1 MVLWVDK
8 LVFFI
13 LDPADLVWSKIE
25 SLPDGSFQCQECPHL
40 NRNKRAMFEHVES
53 KHVQSDGY
61 NCPVCEKNCRSLNAL
76 RSHTVRYHGSSSASK
91 LFKKWFLFV
100 LLKRFNLCLIKL
112 VQALILAIHF
122 FLLFRA
128 GCCNFFKYGKKTW
141 RELALSYVRLFIQ
154 ENISC

>member
-1 MVLWVDK
+1 MVLSVDMC
-8 LVFFI
+8 FI

-91 LFKKWFLFV
+91 LFKK
-100 LLKRFNLCLIKL
+100 
-112 VQALILAIHF
+112 
-122 FLLFRA
+122 
-128 GCCNFFKYGKKTW
+128 
-141 RELALSYVRLFIQ
+141 
-154 ENISC
+154 